1 MNNRAITSPMG
12 LGMIATTDTNTPA
25 TVAKEKELFNI
36 IKNTK
41 DETKEYVK
49 LLQNLKPDE
58 VKEISASWIAANQ
71 STTEYWDS
79 IKRAT
84 KGVNSAENRIAK
96 DGDRKDLLAE
106 KNVKQAESD
115 AIKITKLTEIQTNI
129 QLDQAKTLSVGKT
142 NLALAEVDQWR
153 EGEIQKVNGV
163 KMLSNAEINLL
174 KGSAKEAAI
183 KAKND
188 QKILAAKVLAEIDA
202 DTKIKK
208 EKIKNAEEL
217 EERTRQLAAQKD
229 NNSEDKKDI
238 NYKFSIGTINDKQ
251 LRQEL
256 RDNTAKSNQLELDD
270 LKLQYDKKLL
280 TDKEYRDEY
289 TRLTKKFVK
298 EKERS
303 DDEESNVKLKK
314 EKALND
320 NLTSI
325 ALSSI
330 NKLGSNLAKSFA
342 DIITGVKG
350 AGFGEL
356 FKSILSTLGEFIT
369 QMGAAVMAY
378 AVTMEAFK
386 HAFSDPYI
394 AIAAGFGLM
403 VMGGIVSNLANSIGG
418 KSKGFAS
425 GGIVG
430 GSAFEGDNVHV
441 RVNSGEMIL
450 NKNQQSTLFALANG
464 AKPSGDIP
472 AFKVDFKIL
481 GNNLVGVLNNHNNRL
496 KNIR

>member
-1 MNNRAITSPMG
+1 MCIINISTSPANFISNSNSPLSLYSNDILLSSDG
-12 LGMIATTDTNTPA
+12 VLFLNSSVSSLIA
-25 TVAKEKELFNI
+25 
-36 IKNTK
+36 
-41 DETKEYVK
+41 
-49 LLQNLKPDE
+49 
-58 VKEISASWIAANQ
+58 S
-71 STTEYWDS
+71 
-79 IKRAT
+79 
-84 KGVNSAENRIAK
+84 
-96 DGDRKDLLAE
+96 
-106 KNVKQAESD
+106 
-115 AIKITKLTEIQTNI
+115 
-129 QLDQAKTLSVGKT
+129 
-142 NLALAEVDQWR
+142 
-153 EGEIQKVNGV
+153 
-163 KMLSNAEINLL
+163 
-174 KGSAKEAAI
+174 
-183 KAKND
+183 
-188 QKILAAKVLAEIDA
+188 
-202 DTKIKK
+202 
-208 EKIKNAEEL
+208 
-217 EERTRQLAAQKD
+217 
-229 NNSEDKKDI
+229 
-238 NYKFSIGTINDKQ
+238 
-251 LRQEL
+251 
-256 RDNTAKSNQLELDD
+256 
-270 LKLQYDKKLL
+270 
-280 TDKEYRDEY
+280 
-289 TRLTKKFVK
+289 
-298 EKERS
+298 
-303 DDEESNVKLKK
+303 LKK